1 MIALCHDKRIAVSD
15 AANFGRVGVLYGGF
29 SSERQVSLKTG
40 KSVLGALIARGVDA
54 YGWDTE
60 KHNLAELAGENFDR
74 VWIALHG
81 TGGEDGA
88 IQGALQWLKIPYT
101 GSGVLSSALAMDK
114 IGSKQIFTAAGI
126 PTPNYVVINEQA
138 DASYAEAEL
147 GFPMIIKP
155 AQQGSSV
162 GIDVVAK
169 PGDLKGA
176 IETALSFGKP
186 ALAEKYVI
194 GFESTVA
201 VLQGEAL
208 ASIRIETPRKFYDYS
223 AKYESEQTQYYCPGI
238 DGPTLERVYQDNAIS
253 AFSALGCSGWGRVDF
268 MTGSDGL
275 PQVIEINTVPGMTT
289 SSLVPMAAKARG
301 ISFSELC
308 WRVLETSLCANQKNL
323 NEGVSGNAP

>member
-1 MIALCHDKRIAVSD
+1 MIALSHDERIAVSD
-15 AANFGRVGVLYGGF
+15 ATDFGRVAVVYGGF
-29 SSERQVSLKTG
+29 SSEREISLRTG
-40 KSVLGALIARGVDA
+40 KSVLGALNARGVDA
-54 YGWDTE
+54 YGWDTA
-60 KHNLAELAGENFDR
+60 KHNLADLGAKGFDR

-81 TGGEDGA
+81 PGGEDGA
-88 IQGALQWLKIPYT
+88 IQGVLEWMNIPYT
-101 GSGVLSSALAMDK
+101 GSGLLASALAMDK
-114 IGSKQIFTAAGI
+114 IASKRMFTIEGI
-126 PTPNYVVINEQA
+126 PTPNYVVINDRA
-138 DASYAEAEL
+138 DANHAEAEL

-162 GIDVVAK
+162 GIDVVARTE
-169 PGDLKGA
+169 DLKGA

-186 ALAEKYVI
+186 ALAEKYVN

-238 DGPTLERVYQDNAIS
+238 DDPMLERVYQDSAIS

-268 MTGSDGL
+268 MTGSDGY

-289 SSLVPMAAKARG
+289 SSLVPMAAKARD

-308 WRVLETSLCANQKNL
+308 WRVLETSFSANQESL
-323 NEGVSGNAP
+323 NEGVSVNGP